1 MEFCQHIPVLHRK
14 QEQGLPETQRV
25 QCRRCA
31 IGTEWEALNTNG
43 SWNKWAALMVKES
56 EAREKAV
63 AASDGRHRTVE
74 DATIA
79 ALKLKVNEND
89 AAAVRWN
96 AFCTKAGLS
105 PTMSPNAA
113 AERGENYKIHASIV
127 SALREHLTGQLN
139 ERRIHDLFVAL
150 RKATKAFVLNAKL
163 ELPAHRDAPG
173 ELDGVALAD
182 AITKSVVARTGAAIE
197 QKIAGAFARE
207 RAGSL
212 LPGNAPQPLYVTFT
226 AAGGYDYEK
235 RLALDDGLVRGTTY
249 LVLAGLV
256 DRTSTKLLLCGVPG
270 NGFNS
275 ELFSGVD
282 LNHPCMHRMY
292 R

>member
-14 QEQGLPETQRV
+14 QEQGTPELQRV

-31 IGTEWEALNTNG
+31 IGTEWEALDTNG
-43 SWNKWAALMVKES
+43 TWNKWAALMVKES

-79 ALKLKVNEND
+79 ALKQKVNEND

-96 AFCTKAGLS
+96 AFCAKAGLS

-127 SALREHLTGQLN
+127 SAMREHLTGQLN

-150 RKATKAFVLNAKL
+150 RKATKAFMLNAV
-163 ELPAHRDAPG
+163 EGAPDEEIIVERAVKG
-173 ELDGVALAD
+173 AVSKVTVEMEKQAVDVLARLANRLNHTLDGFV
-182 AITKSVVARTGAAIE
+182 SVRST
-197 QKIAGAFARE
+197 R
-207 RAGSL
+207 
-212 LPGNAPQPLYVTFT
+212 PAPLVVKFLGT
-226 AAGGYDYEK
+226 GGYDIQVHQAME
-235 RLALDDGLVRGTTY
+235 AGLVVGRAY
-249 LVLAGLV
+249 EVLCGLV
-256 DRTSTKLLLCGVPG
+256 DRYSTRLILLGVPG
-270 NGFNS
+270 DGFNS
-275 ELFSGVD
+275 VMFDGVD
-282 LNHPCMHRMY
+282 VNHPCIHRLSK
-292 R
+292 

>member
-14 QEQGLPETQRV
+14 QEQGTPELQRV

-43 SWNKWAALMVKES
+43 TWNKWAALMVKES
-56 EAREKAV
+56 AAREKAV
-63 AASDGRHRTVE
+63 AATAEQVDPALT
-74 DATIA
+74 AKA
-79 ALKLKVNEND
+79 AD
-89 AAAVRWN
+89 SVRWN
-96 AFCTKAGLS
+96 AFCGAAKMNAG
-105 PTMSPNAA
+105 MSRDAA
-113 AERGENYKIHASIV
+113 AHMGDDARIHAKIV

-163 ELPAHRDAPG
+163 ESPAHRDVPG

-182 AITKSVVARTGAAIE
+182 AITKSVVARAGAAIE
-197 QKIAGAFARE
+197 QKIAEAFAKE

-212 LPGNAPQPLYVTFT
+212 RPGSVPQPLYVTFT
-226 AAGGYDYEK
+226 AAGGYGHEK
-235 RLALDDGLVRGTTY
+235 RLALDDGLVVGRAY
-249 LVLAGLV
+249 EVLCGMV
-256 DRTSTKLLLCGVPG
+256 DRNDTRLILAGVPG
-270 NGFNS
+270 VGFNS
-275 ELFSGVD
+275 VMFDGVD
-282 LNHPCMHRMY
+282 YNHPCMHRIN